1 MILKKTESEAGNT
14 TFCLKQAEHK
24 RCYLMLDS
32 DKRAIR
38 SNSAFEKPKDNHK
51 TPEKRRNR
59 VEATVTNSNHRRA
72 TISKQ
77 NNECKWIQH
86 LY

>member
-38 SNSAFEKPKDNHK
+38 SNTVLLKNPKITTKHQ
-51 TPEKRRNR
+51 RR
-59 VEATVTNSNHRRA
+59 EETG
-72 TISKQ
+72 
-77 NNECKWIQH
+77 
-86 LY
+86 